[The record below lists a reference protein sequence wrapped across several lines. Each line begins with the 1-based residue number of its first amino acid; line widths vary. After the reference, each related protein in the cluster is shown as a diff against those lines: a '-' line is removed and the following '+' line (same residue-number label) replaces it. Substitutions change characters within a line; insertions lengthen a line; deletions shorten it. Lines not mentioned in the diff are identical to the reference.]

1 VAVGHR
7 RGAHQRQLGGSSGA
21 HGVERATAA
30 TAGFAH
36 LHRCMHKSGRVGR
49 PNQMKSSCSGW
60 PSWRSGNVTC
70 GRLTLPSRRA
80 AVRCALGVST
90 VAGTVVRYGH
100 PRRLAQWPRGRT
112 LVQCTLGVAS
122 RLRVD
127 DVQSIQTKRRRRSMR
142 VVFGGVVEEGCARCL
157 SLPTSH
163 PLSRPPGLGS
173 GLGGLPALKPDNPNP
188 NQNVLSRVRVA
199 RGSHVTGKHPVSPLA
214 LVLQR
219 PLSGRTCGRCGNA
232 VVAAH
237 WGWAGVG

>member
-1 VAVGHR
+1 
-7 RGAHQRQLGGSSGA
+7 
-21 HGVERATAA
+21 
-30 TAGFAH
+30 
-36 LHRCMHKSGRVGR
+36 MHKSGRVGR

-188 NQNVLSRVRVA
+188 NPERSIESSGGERLACDGQTPSLSPGSRFATAAEWENVRAVRERSSSSALGLGGGGLTKRRTDQDRLQSSVVEY
-199 RGSHVTGKHPVSPLA
+199 VTGECP
-214 LVLQR
+214 
-219 PLSGRTCGRCGNA
+219 G
-232 VVAAH
+232 
-237 WGWAGVG
+237 